1 MSTTTTTMK
10 QLTQQQLQALLI
22 NAYGFVD
29 SNGAM
34 FHCHN
39 FSFNAEC
46 NLCTL
51 CSVQDETIDVVLNDD
66 STLDGSML
74 TVLLDDGNLEQL
86 TVLVPLA
93 LASPST
99 IDDILD

>member
-1 MSTTTTTMK
+1 MISTTTTTRP
-10 QLTQQQLQALLI
+10 LTQQQLQALLI

-39 FSFNAEC
+39 YSFNAEC

-51 CSVQDETIDVVLNDD
+51 HSVQDETIDVVLNDD

-74 TVLLDDGNLEQL
+74 NVLLDDGNLEQL
-86 TVLVPLA
+86 TVLVPLS
-93 LASPST
+93 LAT
-99 IDDILD
+99 VDDFL